1 MNFRNIGKI
10 LLAGLFT
17 ALPMLLTLYLIIWLG
32 QAAEGVVGGTLKVFI
47 PDEWYIPGSG
57 LLTGLVLIFIVGMM
71 TKSLLMQRAFDYGEK
86 FFYQIPVIKSIYG
99 SLKDLTEFFSRPG
112 EEDFRS
118 VVLVD
123 VELAGQPARMMGFVT
138 SNSVQHISAGDWE
151 DEESLMVYL
160 PMSYQIGG
168 YTLTLPASAVTN
180 IDISVE
186 DAMRSILTAGVV
198 RLKMDDAT
206 DNEAGT
212 DTSRNRDDD
221 SRQDKSRK

>member
-1 MNFRNIGKI
+1 MSFRDIGKI

-32 QAAEGVVGGTLKVFI
+32 QVAEGVVGGALKVFI

-57 LLTGLVLIFIVGMM
+57 LLAGLVLIFIVGMT

-86 FFYQIPVIKSIYG
+86 VFYQIPVIKSIYG

-138 SNSVQHISAGDWE
+138 SNSDAHVSAGDWG

-160 PMSYQIGG
+160 PMS
-168 YTLTLPASAVTN
+168 
-180 IDISVE
+180 
-186 DAMRSILTAGVV
+186 
-198 RLKMDDAT
+198 
-206 DNEAGT
+206 
-212 DTSRNRDDD
+212 
-221 SRQDKSRK
+221 